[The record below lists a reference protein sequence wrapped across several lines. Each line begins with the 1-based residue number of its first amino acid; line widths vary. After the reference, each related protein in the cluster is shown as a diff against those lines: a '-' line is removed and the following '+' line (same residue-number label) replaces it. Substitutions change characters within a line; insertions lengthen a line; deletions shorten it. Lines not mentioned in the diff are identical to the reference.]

1 MTKHSFTLHW
11 SDEDGGYIAR
21 CPEFP
26 GLSAFGESPGEAIA
40 EAQVALELMIETYQ
54 ESGQSLP
61 EPRKLG
67 SISRAYSKEVA
78 A

>member
-1 MTKHSFTLHW
+1 MKYSFTLHW

-26 GLSAFGESPGEAIA
+26 GLSAFGDSAKEAIV
-40 EAQVALELMIETYQ
+40 EAQAALELMIEEYQ
-54 ESGQSLP
+54 ENGQPLP
-61 EPRKLG
+61 EPSELEATLRPNSSEL
-67 SISRAYSKEVA
+67 A

>member
-1 MTKHSFTLHW
+1 MMKYSFTLHW

-26 GLSAFGESPGEAIA
+26 GLSAFGETPGDAIA
-40 EAQVALELMIETYQ
+40 EAQIALELMIETYRKSDQ
-54 ESGQSLP
+54 PLP

-67 SISRAYSKEVA
+67 SIPRPFSKELA

>member
-1 MTKHSFTLHW
+1 MKYSFLLHW
-11 SDEDGGYIAR
+11 SDEDEGYIAK

-26 GLSAFGESPGEAIA
+26 GLSAFGETPDEAIA

-54 ESGQSLP
+54 EAGQPLP
-61 EPRKLG
+61 EPLKYDRSQRL
-67 SISRAYSKEVA
+67 A